1 MDGFGNVLRDQK
13 NTFDGRTIG
22 SELHNPDFVKLAEAY
37 GARGVKAEGPQE
49 LESALRESLSI
60 ESPTLIE
67 VPVGPMPYP
76 Y

>member
-1 MDGFGNVLRDQK
+1 MKDRVAGEEKVALYLVRFLVSAYA
-13 NTFDGRTIG
+13 GR
-22 SELHNPDFVKLAEAY
+22 LAEAY
-37 GARGVKAEGPQE
+37 GVRGVKAEGPQE